1 MVSIIVPVYNVEKYV
16 ERCVESILA
25 QSYSEFE
32 LLLVDDGSTD
42 QSGAICERLKAKD
55 KRIRVIHQNNRGL
68 SAARNR
74 GLAEATGEYITY
86 IDSDDYVDI
95 SYLETL
101 YQNAI
106 QYQADVSVCSFRL
119 VRENKKKNEKIKG
132 NGKVR
137 LHSGRDAAEEIVAHN
152 KRSMITAWGKL
163 YHRSLKELLIY
174 PEGRLHED
182 EFVTYKVLYEARQVV
197 EADVPLYNYYQRGN
211 SIINDG
217 YSIRRLDKIVALKEA
232 IDFFASKNETELM
245 KQAIKRYVLSIQ
257 IAWYRVKKF
266 MPDEKT
272 VLSKLNEEW
281 KAVYAQNKSDIMKR
295 CSIVDKVAIIM
306 YDISPASY
314 SIVAH
319 IMYQLLGNQ

>member
-1 MVSIIVPVYNVEKYV
+1 MISIIVPVYNVEKYV

-25 QSYSEFE
+25 QSYREFE

-42 QSGAICERLKAKD
+42 QSGAICERLRAKD
-55 KRIRVIHQNNRGL
+55 KRVRVIHQTNRGL

-86 IDSDDYVDI
+86 IDSDDYVDV

-106 QYQADVSVCSFRL
+106 QYQADVSVCGFCL
-119 VRENKKKNEKIKG
+119 VWEKKKTKEKIKE
-132 NGKVR
+132 NGTVR
-137 LHSGRDAAEEIVAHN
+137 LCSGRDAAEEIVAHN

-163 YHRSLKELLIY
+163 YHRSLQELLIY

-197 EADVPLYNYYQRGN
+197 ETDIPIYNYFQRGN

-217 YSIRRLDKIVALKEA
+217 YSIRRLDKLIALKEA

-245 KQAIKRYVLSIQ
+245 KQAIKRYLLSIQ

-266 MPDEKT
+266 MPNEKT
-272 VLSKLNEEW
+272 VLAKLNEEW

-306 YDISPASY
+306 YDISPVSY

-319 IMYQLLGNQ
+319 VMYQILRNQ